1 MAGKKGNDYFKM
13 FVKLTD
19 YACSAAQMLH
29 DALLHFDA
37 EQLPRRMEEMHKIEH
52 SADVEKH
59 DMMNRLVREFIT
71 PIERE
76 DIIDLAQEIDDLTD
90 SIEDVLMRMYMYNI
104 RDARDEA
111 LEFSTVITGCCAGLR
126 QMMEEFR
133 NFRKSATIHDQIVE
147 INRLEEEGDKI
158 YTRAVRRLYVECED
172 AIHVMSWADTF
183 DKLEKCCDACE
194 HVANM
199 VESIV
204 MKNS

>member
-126 QMMEEFR
+126 HMMEEFR

-204 MKNS
+204 MKYS